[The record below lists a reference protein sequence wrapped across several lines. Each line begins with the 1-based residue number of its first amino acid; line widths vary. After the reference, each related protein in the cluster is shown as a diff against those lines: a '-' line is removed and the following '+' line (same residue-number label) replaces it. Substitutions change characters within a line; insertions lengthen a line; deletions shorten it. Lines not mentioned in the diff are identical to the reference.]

1 MIAVDRQLSPIGF
14 DYIIIEHAVIV
25 NDRFA
30 LYKKREAS
38 NEPPGDDASFQ
49 TDRKVPAGGADPTG
63 EACHL

>member
-1 MIAVDRQLSPIGF
+1 MIAVDRQLSPIGL
-14 DYIIIEHAVIV
+14 DYIIIKNAVKV